1 MADPS
6 TRVLALIQHM
16 DWHQNNSVPMD
27 NSLTVRR
34 LENLLD
40 VATYFVVAAK
50 IGGAFTHRATFAK
63 LQTAKQL
70 CC

>member
-1 MADPS
+1 
-6 TRVLALIQHM
+6 M

-27 NSLTVRR
+27 NSLAVRR

-40 VATYFVVAAK
+40 VVTYFVVAAK
-50 IGGAFTHRATFAK
+50 IGGAITPRATFAK

-70 CC
+70 WC

>member
-1 MADPS
+1 MDDPLA
-6 TRVLALIQHM
+6 VL
-16 DWHQNNSVPMD
+16 
-27 NSLTVRR
+27 R

-50 IGGAFTHRATFAK
+50 IGGAITPRATFAK

-70 CC
+70 WC

>member
-1 MADPS
+1 MDDPLA
-6 TRVLALIQHM
+6 VL
-16 DWHQNNSVPMD
+16 
-27 NSLTVRR
+27 R

-50 IGGAFTHRATFAK
+50 IGGAITHRATFAK

-70 CC
+70 GC